1 MNINKVN
8 FGNVNNVYKINKQEN
23 KQETTQQS
31 VSKNTKDTVEIS
43 DLGKYLNKVNTSKEE
58 INMDK
63 VNDIKARIDN
73 GTYKV
78 DSKDLAKKIIQHM
91 KGDI

>member
-31 VSKNTKDTVEIS
+31 VSKSKKDTVEIS

-63 VNDIKARIDN
+63 VNDIKARIEN

>member
-8 FGNVNNVYKINKQEN
+8 FGNVNNVYKIKKQDT
-23 KQETTQQS
+23 KQETSQQS

-63 VNDIKARIDN
+63 VNDIKRRIEN

>member
-8 FGNVNNVYKINKQEN
+8 FGNVNNVYKINKQEH

-31 VSKNTKDTVEIS
+31 VSKSKKDTVEIS

-63 VNDIKARIDN
+63 VNDIKARIEN

>member
-23 KQETTQQS
+23 KQETTQQY

-63 VNDIKARIDN
+63 VNDIKRRIEN

>member
-8 FGNVNNVYKINKQEN
+8 FGNVNNVYKINKQDT
-23 KQETTQQS
+23 KQETSQQS
-31 VSKNTKDTVEIS
+31 VSNNTKDTVEIS

-63 VNDIKARIDN
+63 VNDIKRRIEN

>member
-8 FGNVNNVYKINKQEN
+8 FGNVNNVYKINKQDT
-23 KQETTQQS
+23 KQETLQQS
-31 VSKNTKDTVEIS
+31 AQKNTKDIVEIS
-43 DLGKYLNKVNTSKEE
+43 DLGKYLNKVNTGREE

-63 VNDIKARIDN
+63 VNDIKRRIEN

-91 KGDI
+91 KGEI